1 MKTDRNKQEE
11 ETAPGKPGPKK
22 NSSKADAGRNRKGSN
37 EQKAAGK
44 TEGRK

>member
-1 MKTDRNKQEE
+1 MKTDRNSVEE
-11 ETAPGKPGPKK
+11 ENGPAKPAPRK
-22 NSSKADAGRNRKGSN
+22 NASKADAGRNRKGNN